1 MDGRASPEGR
11 RIQTNG
17 ARNEK
22 ASRLSRAKHN
32 QSKETKKTSR
42 ERDRAF
48 IRNPSLSPLSSRPP
62 PHFANHRRRNSKRAG
77 SGRPRRSHSV
87 PSSAEVKPCS
97 KSLPL
102 HFFLGNFRGFWVKVW
117 IFGGGGWGGV
127 LRISETTLLERFE
140 CGQVEGSEG
149 VEVFNC
155 ALAGC
160 QDLSREF
167 WFCFSI

>member
-87 PSSAEVKPCS
+87 PSSAEDNIIPR
-97 KSLPL
+97 P
-102 HFFLGNFRGFWVKVW
+102 
-117 IFGGGGWGGV
+117 
-127 LRISETTLLERFE
+127 
-140 CGQVEGSEG
+140 
-149 VEVFNC
+149 
-155 ALAGC
+155 
-160 QDLSREF
+160 
-167 WFCFSI
+167 

>member
-32 QSKETKKTSR
+32 QSKETKNEQR
-42 ERDRAF
+42 ERQS
-48 IRNPSLSPLSSRPP
+48 IHSKSLPLSSLISAASSLCQPSPPQQQEGGIRSAAPVPFRPL
-62 PHFANHRRRNSKRAG
+62 FSRGKTLL
-77 SGRPRRSHSV
+77 
-87 PSSAEVKPCS
+87 

-102 HFFLGNFRGFWVKVW
+102 HFFLGKFRGFWVKVW
-117 IFGGGGWGGV
+117 IFREGGLGGV

-140 CGQVEGSEG
+140 CGQAEGSEG